1 MTFPLL
7 IEYLAD
13 ATAND
18 VNHIEIHH
26 RIAKTLIAV
35 VTLWPMRSKSFLH
48 SARDETASV
57 GIIQKSWILHKI
69 DSLLQGIILM
79 CDTVMKHFAHGIVIV
94 LLHHIWEHCAAGHF
108 THCQV
113 MYFGKYLVNCQD
125 EWSREVFIV
134 NNIFMFIT

>member
-35 VTLWPMRSKSFLH
+35 VTLWSMCS
-48 SARDETASV
+48 
-57 GIIQKSWILHKI
+57 QC
-69 DSLLQGIILM
+69 LLQGARNKAATIGII
-79 CDTVMKHFAHGIVIV
+79 
-94 LLHHIWEHCAAGHF
+94 
-108 THCQV
+108 
-113 MYFGKYLVNCQD
+113 
-125 EWSREVFIV
+125 
-134 NNIFMFIT
+134 